1 MARGS
6 KDDIPS
12 LKQHLKRDFM
22 QFKQSMS
29 SLLAASF
36 VLAVSPLQNA
46 FAEIE
51 KLTMKLSNDR
61 VVAVEFVKPKS
72 PKMPTF
78 LFLPG
83 VNRGLIANDDA
94 LERLTQQGFGVVAMN
109 FSVQPFSVNALE
121 KNVRPAFRSKSFSL
135 DELGQEAD
143 ILAAQ
148 VKKTYQISNIIP
160 VSISYSSAVSSTL
173 QNYPLIIDVVPMTSS
188 AAVNPQLEAYRATL
202 KAGEIWNPIF
212 GPSITRS
219 MLDQAYYSQWKD
231 QVEAM
236 IQTFDLNPARRS
248 DMVEGYTVLSRAA
261 EGFVWDTAKTP
272 KTTRRV
278 FMLAHEDDATLLK
291 DQLQLVQRQLNA
303 GANILAFV
311 VKNSGHVLPADQP
324 EAYASIIASVT
335 NGTMKDATG
344 IVEFDPST
352 SKAKIYKAAEAQK
365 YISSL
370 INSL

>member
-6 KDDIPS
+6 KDDIPFI
-12 LKQHLKRDFM
+12 KQHLKREFM

-36 VLAVSPLQNA
+36 VLAISPFSQA
-46 FAEIE
+46 FAQIE

-61 VVAVEFVKPKS
+61 VVAVEIVKPKNA
-72 PKMPTF
+72 KMPTF

-83 VNRGLIANDDA
+83 VNRGMIADDDA
-94 LERLTQQGFGVVAMN
+94 IERLTQQGFGVVAMN

-121 KNVRPAFRSKSFSL
+121 KNIRPAFRAKSHTL

-143 ILAAQ
+143 ILAEQ

-173 QNYPLIIDVVPMTSS
+173 QKYPLIIDVVPMTSS

-231 QVEAM
+231 QVAAM
-236 IQTFDLNPARRS
+236 IETFDLNPARRA

-261 EGFVWDTAKTP
+261 EGFVWDAAKTP

-278 FMLAHEDDATLLK
+278 FMLAHDDDATLLK
-291 DQLQLVQRQLNA
+291 DQLELVQRQLKA
-303 GANILAFV
+303 GANVLAFV
-311 VKNSGHVLPADQP
+311 VNNSGHVLPADQP

-335 NGTMKDATG
+335 NGTMKDAVG
-344 IVEFDPST
+344 IVEFDPASNK
-352 SKAKIYKAAEAQK
+352 SKIYKGVEAQK
-365 YISSL
+365 YIQAMISTL
-370 INSL
+370 